1 MKTLPLLCLA
11 TAFLAGCGN
20 LAAVKS
26 FNTPY
31 ASPASGDT
39 ARLRV
44 TANGMVRA
52 VPGLGCVDWY
62 SPGAGVVVSAQDG
75 FADRNGE
82 TLGMPPAVTTRNGTV
97 SEVLIPA
104 GKPFTLHFMDG
115 GTRTSYDRVQNCIAM
130 LQFTPKAGADYEFV
144 AKGYSAC
151 VVDLSRL
158 ERGKLEAVK
167 VQKAEYCSKWANF

>member
-20 LAAVKS
+20 IAAVKS
-26 FNTPY
+26 FNTSY
-31 ASPASGDT
+31 ASPASGET

-44 TANGMVRA
+44 VANGMVRA
-52 VPGLGCVDWY
+52 VPGLSCVDWY

-82 TLGMPPAVTTRNGTV
+82 TLGMPPAVTSFKGTT

-104 GKPFTLHFMDG
+104 GKPFTLHFLDG
-115 GTRTSYDRVQNCIAM
+115 GTRTSYDRVQNCVAM
-130 LQFTPKAGADYEFV
+130 LQFTPQAGADYEFV
-144 AKGYSAC
+144 AMGYSTC
-151 VVDLSRL
+151 TLDLSRVQG
-158 ERGKLEAVK
+158 GKLEAVN
-167 VQKAEYCSKWANF
+167 VQKADYCSKWANF

>member
-11 TAFLAGCGN
+11 TALLTGCGN
-20 LAAVKS
+20 IAAVKS

-44 TANGMVRA
+44 VANGMVRA

-62 SPGAGVVVSAQDG
+62 SPGAGVVVSAQEG

-82 TLGMPPAVTTRNGTV
+82 VLGMPPAATPFKGTA

-104 GKPFTLHFMDG
+104 GKPFTLHFLDG
-115 GTRTSYDRVQNCIAM
+115 GTRVSYDRVQNCIAM
-130 LQFTPKAGADYEFV
+130 LRFTPQSGADYEFV
-144 AKGYSAC
+144 AQGYSAC
-151 VVDLSRL
+151 GVDLKRL
-158 ERGKLEAVK
+158 QGTTVEKVEA
-167 VQKAEYCSKWANF
+167 QKTDYCSKWANF